1 MNCSEI
7 RPQLEAYALD
17 ALDVLTR
24 ARVENHLV
32 TCTHCRATVTEL
44 RNVLGELPFAVSTAS
59 PLRPPPTLKRQLLQ
73 AIDAQVHAHAQ
84 ATAVKQTFAPHA
96 ERAAPIARRGSW
108 LSNPRVWMVSLA
120 TSMLVI
126 VALVAW
132 NLTSNLKM
140 QQALSS
146 ARVAQQKVDEIKD
159 QQALAVPV
167 LNSLSALEIVL
178 TSPDPSSNASGKVV
192 IDPSKPTVVFI
203 GYNLPRL
210 PAGQT
215 YVLWTIDKGVMRT
228 FLRLAVPAPDGHPS
242 GTLRFEPPKVC
253 LRNVCCKKFCRTRFF
268 MRFNFTFG
276 TRWFVASDTTRM
288 LTTWLDSCSRR
299 ISELNS
305 DDPAAHASN
314 SRANAASQGSVL
326 LRAQ

>member
-215 YVLWTIDKGVMRT
+215 YVLWTIDKGVMQERGEFT
-228 FLRLAVPAPDGHPS
+228 PNRNGFALVVFLAERNDPVLKQVLVTRQLSTDLVPSADRVLIWKSDPNDLSEELSYGSLFLRPTVIHPE
-242 GTLRFEPPKVC
+242 R
-253 LRNVCCKKFCRTRFF
+253 
-268 MRFNFTFG
+268 
-276 TRWFVASDTTRM
+276 
-288 LTTWLDSCSRR
+288 
-299 ISELNS
+299 
-305 DDPAAHASN
+305 
-314 SRANAASQGSVL
+314 
-326 LRAQ
+326 